1 MCENYTSGVGLPSG
15 GSHKSCVSASKKAS
29 VSSGAIAN
37 TSPISEN
44 KKNYY
49 TFPISEDKQL
59 IINFQ

>member
-29 VSSGAIAN
+29 VSSGAIAK

-44 KKNYY
+44 KK
-49 TFPISEDKQL
+49 
-59 IINFQ
+59 IIIHFLFLKINN

>member
-44 KKNYY
+44 KK
-49 TFPISEDKQL
+49 
-59 IINFQ
+59 IIIHFLFLKINN